1 MKKQMWRP
9 KNRARTTFV
18 QVCTTIAASLSHSL
32 TATTPFG
39 ALGAVEKKCYA
50 GIFESSG

>member
-1 MKKQMWRP
+1 MKKQTRRL
-9 KNRARTTFV
+9 KNRARRLKNWILTGVVAT
-18 QVCTTIAASLSHSL
+18 LSQLLS
-32 TATTPFG
+32 ATTPFG